1 MADKGFVKCNII
13 DGVGEIEFYHPK
25 SNSLPSVLLNELTEG
40 LQKYGSD
47 PAVKVILLSSSG
59 AKAFCAGASFDEL
72 LSLST
77 EEEGELFFSGF
88 SKVILSIKEAK
99 KFVVVKVQGKTVG
112 GGVGIVCAADYAIAM
127 ESASV
132 KLSELSIGIGPF
144 VIGEVV
150 KRKIGLSSF
159 SSLAIDA
166 TQWQSA
172 KWAVDTGLYNEL
184 VSDDELLNSRTKSLI
199 ENLVRY
205 SPTATM
211 QIKNMFWEGSEGLKE
226 QMKQKAKQ
234 SGMLVLSEFTK
245 QSLSTFKKK

>member
-1 MADKGFVKCNII
+1 MVC
-13 DGVGEIEFYHPK
+13 
-25 SNSLPSVLLNELTEG
+25 NSL
-40 LQKYGSD
+40 
-47 PAVKVILLSSSG
+47 
-59 AKAFCAGASFDEL
+59 
-72 LSLST
+72 
-77 EEEGELFFSGF
+77 
-88 SKVILSIKEAK
+88 ILSIKEAK
-99 KFVVVKVQGKTVG
+99 KFVIVKVQGKVVG
-112 GGVGIVCAADYAIAM
+112 GGVGVVCAADYAIAT

-159 SSLAIDA
+159 SSLAINA
-166 TQWQSA
+166 TQWKSA
-172 KWAVDTGLYNEL
+172 KWAADTGLYNEV